1 MGTARPSRLTPTP
14 QIPIY
19 DTSGFAWVRNK
30 LGSMCPDPRCMVY
43 GHAYELAASTGIR
56 LSEEPRCTRLDGPA
70 PRTFGPPPFRCC
82 SDADLNKPEKLA
94 STRRGDERY
103 ACGMSVGVV
112 FGLPDD
118 GINGIMEAL
127 RTRQDRIRFVQ
138 VHHEESAAWP
148 ALTRSGREGFTYVSR
163 RLARADASPD
173 RSLRPS
179 SVRRS

>member
-1 MGTARPSRLTPTP
+1 MTLAVSPGCATSWDQCARILAVWCTATHMSWPQAPASASARSR
-14 QIPIY
+14 
-19 DTSGFAWVRNK
+19 DV
-30 LGSMCPDPRCMVY
+30 PDWMVPLRERS
-43 GHAYELAASTGIR
+43 A
-56 LSEEPRCTRLDGPA
+56 
-70 PRTFGPPPFRCC
+70 PPFRCC